1 MFNDFEKVFSIV
13 DFCRDRYVFIKDFVL
28 LNELLV
34 LCILIL
40 LIIFDKSLIW
50 LLLSFIWFLIIL
62 NDFEERY
69 VFIGINNIIKLYL
82 VNMVYLR
89 IL

>member
-1 MFNDFEKVFSIV
+1 M
-13 DFCRDRYVFIKDFVL
+13 RYVFIKDVVL

>member
-1 MFNDFEKVFSIV
+1 M
-13 DFCRDRYVFIKDFVL
+13 RYVFIKDFEL